1 MHYSELLN
9 LVFHENIPMNH
20 EMQRLSLLTDV
31 LHLSD
36 RQTLFQVDM

>member
-1 MHYSELLN
+1 MIKMHYSELQD

-20 EMQRLSLLTDV
+20 EWFQMQCLSLLTDV

-36 RQTLFQVDM
+36 R